1 MPCRSDIHRDKHFA
15 IYFVQVVTKQPLEGT
30 TEDSAALL
38 LQSQAFGNQW
48 LYLRLNTQFALPQWI
63 DQLCFCIIIF
73 NLLSYTLPQIVSLT
87 LLAGFTYSLPYLLA
101 VLDLPTS
108 YILTDCK
115 LTRPTIPWPLRH
127 SPPSPQKN
135 PEPGYQGSI
144 SRTAPSLLRG
154 RKYTESWSACWC
166 LLSASSKDS
175 TQWSSCKSSI
185 GTVTPEPFRL
195 QWTSSD
201 HLVQHP
207 APARSAAATC
217 PAHSQL
223 KCETLP
229 PLWITHTSM
238 DHPHSK
244 KRKSILFRWIF
255 FF

>member
-48 LYLRLNTQFALPQWI
+48 LDLRLNTQFALPQWI

-144 SRTAPSLLRG
+144 FRTAPSLLRG
-154 RKYTESWSACWC
+154 PKYTESWSACWC
-166 LLSASSKDS
+166 LPD
-175 TQWSSCKSSI
+175 
-185 GTVTPEPFRL
+185 
-195 QWTSSD
+195 
-201 HLVQHP
+201 QHADIFSVLP
-207 APARSAAATC
+207 AKI
-217 PAHSQL
+217 AHSD
-223 KCETLP
+223 P
-229 PLWITHTSM
+229 PA
-238 DHPHSK
+238 K
-244 KRKSILFRWIF
+244 AV
-255 FF
+255 